1 MKFAT
6 NLVKPDSGGSGWNR
20 NDLRAQLDLSQTG
33 SWRLRLQ
40 ILHQEANAA
49 VVFSEI
55 ESVPLA
61 VNVE

>member
-6 NLVKPDSGGSGWNR
+6 NLVKPAGGGSGWNR
-20 NDLRAQLDLSQTG
+20 NDLRAQLKLSQTG

-40 ILHQEANAA
+40 ILHQKADAA

-55 ESVPLA
+55 ESVPLP